1 MQCYCFRTCADAK
14 ARPLIQMSIMDDS
27 DIYVNVERP
36 WADLESRERCSQR
49 SGDAYKDFNQDLK
62 TRHAAFSGKEHKE
75 RQ

>member
-1 MQCYCFRTCADAK
+1 
-14 ARPLIQMSIMDDS
+14 MDDS
-27 DIYVNVERP
+27 DIYENVERP